1 MKTESTTY
9 NLLNSISYP
18 EDLRKLSVEQLPEL
32 CEELRQD
39 IIQELSCN
47 PGHFAASLG
56 TVELTVALHYV
67 YNTPYD
73 RIVWDVG
80 HQAYGHKMLTGRRE
94 AFCTNRKFK
103 GIRPFPT
110 PVESRKRPPR
120 SSRHWRRQHERRT
133 GFRGLEQC
141 FVHGQQPVDYP
152 QR

>member
-18 EDLRKLSVEQLPEL
+18 EDLRKLSVEQLPEI
-32 CEELRQD
+32 CKELRQD

-80 HQAYGHKMLTGRRE
+80 HQASNQL
-94 AFCTNRKFK
+94 
-103 GIRPFPT
+103 II
-110 PVESRKRPPR
+110 
-120 SSRHWRRQHERRT
+120 SSALQAS
-133 GFRGLEQC
+133 F
-141 FVHGQQPVDYP
+141 
-152 QR
+152 QRLSHFSS